1 MAMFLYDREREYSY
15 AMLLEEIQLHKEY
28 YPYHKAD
35 TLFAFFANLVKA
47 IATNQPL
54 VLLDSD
60 LSISEMSGIDPM
72 LINKPVALPK
82 YSFKHIDELITA
94 MQKSASTITIFT
106 SGTTGQ
112 PKQVVHSIDTLTRS
126 VRTGDKYRNQVWGRL
141 TGVLSGFRE

>member
-47 IATNQPL
+47 IATNLPL

-82 YSFKHIDELITA
+82 YSFKYIDELITA
-94 MQKSASTITIFT
+94 MQKSTSTITIFT
-106 SGTTGQ
+106 SGTTG
-112 PKQVVHSIDTLTRS
+112 
-126 VRTGDKYRNQVWGRL
+126 
-141 TGVLSGFRE
+141 

>member
-1 MAMFLYDREREYSY
+1 MSNFLHCNNQKYSY

-60 LSISEMSGIDPM
+60 
-72 LINKPVALPK
+72 
-82 YSFKHIDELITA
+82 F
-94 MQKSASTITIFT
+94 
-106 SGTTGQ
+106 
-112 PKQVVHSIDTLTRS
+112 
-126 VRTGDKYRNQVWGRL
+126 
-141 TGVLSGFRE
+141 